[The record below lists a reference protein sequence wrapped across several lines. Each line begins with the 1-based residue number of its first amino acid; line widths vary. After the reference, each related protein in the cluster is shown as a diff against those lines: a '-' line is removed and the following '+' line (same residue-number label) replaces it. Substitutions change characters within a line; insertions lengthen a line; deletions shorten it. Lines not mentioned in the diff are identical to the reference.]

1 MTLQEKLDAFKAQFE
16 SGAPP
21 YNTTPEVVQIMHSA
35 TNELRNSGILER
47 VLKVGDRAPAFTL
60 PNPQGELV
68 SSVSLLVKGPLVVEF
83 YRGVW

>member
-21 YNTTPEVVQIMHSA
+21 YNATPEVVEIMHRA

-60 PNPQGELV
+60 PNPQGEV
-68 SSVSLLVKGPLVVEF
+68 FSSLSLLVKGPLVVDF

>member
-1 MTLQEKLDAFKAQFE
+1 MTLQEKLDALKAEIE

-21 YNTTPEVVQIMHSA
+21 YNITPEAVEAMHRA

-68 SSVSLLVKGPLVVEF
+68 SSASLLVKGPLVVEF
-83 YRGVW
+83 YRGIW

>member
-1 MTLQEKLDAFKAQFE
+1 MTLQEKLCALKAQIE

-21 YNTTPEVVQIMHSA
+21 YNTTPEIVEIMHRA
-35 TNELRNSGILER
+35 ANELRNSGILEH
-47 VLKVGDRAPAFTL
+47 VLKVGDRAPVFTL

-68 SSVSLLVKGPLVVEF
+68 SSGSLLVKGPLVVGF